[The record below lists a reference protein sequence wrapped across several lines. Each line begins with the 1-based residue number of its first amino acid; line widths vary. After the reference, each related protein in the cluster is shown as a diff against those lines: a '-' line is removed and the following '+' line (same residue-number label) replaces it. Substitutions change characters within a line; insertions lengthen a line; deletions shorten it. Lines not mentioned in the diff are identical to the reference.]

1 MIRQLLYFVVGL
13 LLGATV
19 VLAHAETINATA
31 VPSGTSTPRAK
42 VFAKWNTTTPSYS
55 TVAEVCDAYRSTASQ
70 NKGSCADTIGTW
82 SSYGSAGDCKY
93 QPSNTNSCI
102 SSGTPQGVYAG
113 CPAGSMISG
122 ANCVTTQTTYTCPD
136 SSWTLSGQ
144 TCTRANSCPTYP
156 PSTPD
161 SLSATQPSNCSCPA
175 GTSWYAYN
183 GCRKT
188 CGGNQPTGEVANSG
202 FGIAIA
208 DGATEGCFQGCLVQ
222 HKAGGYDQYKGYKMA
237 TATWSKWACNGN
249 GLGTG
254 PTPNDQPTP
263 DAQTQ
268 DPSKKKDPPCA
279 AGDGVI
285 TSSSG
290 GVKCL
295 PEGTPNTSKPSVEKK
310 TKTETFPDNSTKTTT
325 ETTTRDPNT
334 NATSVSTTTTSTGGQ
349 SGPAGTSTSQ
359 EGTTGKV
366 GGGNGNGDGDGSC
379 DPTLNF
385 CGGPSTD
392 DLYKKKDKT
401 MESVLGKFKD
411 DVANTEFAKGAGAFF
426 NVTIPGGSCG
436 GMSANVPYLN
446 MTVDL
451 GQFLCTPQAAQ
462 LLEGVGAVLRVVVA
476 FLAFTWAFL

>member
-19 VLAHAETINATA
+19 VLAHADTYSASLKWRYGNQSVYNYSTGQEAADAAAATYTVQNGYTKLSGSYSNSTCSTTAFAHGTVVFVNSTYNANPTIKQCWSTGLQVYSVYQCLNGGSLSGSTCTKSCNPGETLQAD
-31 VPSGTSTPRAK
+31 GTCLSSTPC
-42 VFAKWNTTTPSYS
+42 S
-55 TVAEVCDAYRSTASQ
+55 
-70 NKGSCADTIGTW
+70 
-82 SSYGSAGDCKY
+82 
-93 QPSNTNSCI
+93 
-102 SSGTPQGVYAG
+102 
-113 CPAGSMISG
+113 
-122 ANCVTTQTTYTCPD
+122 
-136 SSWTLSGQ
+136 
-144 TCTRANSCPTYP
+144 TYP
-156 PSTPD
+156 PATAD
-161 SLSATQPSNCSCPA
+161 SLPATQPSNCACPP

-451 GQFLCTPQAAQ
+451 GQFLCTQQAAQ

-476 FLAFTWAFL
+476 FLAFTCAFL

>member
-1 MIRQLLYFVVGL
+1 MIRRLLYFVVGL
-13 LLGATV
+13 ALGTV
-19 VLAHAETINATA
+19 IVLAHAETIQATSSGFNWWSVRVSVCGANSATA
-31 VPSGTSTPRAK
+31 SCSWQAAIEADCSAYSSSQNWGYLGATGVEPLTNGAAGAYTCRVLISGSQSTSTKSVNPGLTR
-42 VFAKWNTTTPSYS
+42 
-55 TVAEVCDAYRSTASQ
+55 
-70 NKGSCADTIGTW
+70 
-82 SSYGSAGDCKY
+82 
-93 QPSNTNSCI
+93 
-102 SSGTPQGVYAG
+102 
-113 CPAGSMISG
+113 
-122 ANCVTTQTTYTCPD
+122 YTCP
-136 SSWTLSGQ
+136 SGQNWTLSGS
-144 TCTRANSCPTYP
+144 TCTRPDTSCPTYP
-156 PSTPD
+156 PATPD
-161 SLSATQPSNCSCPA
+161 SLSATQPSNCSCPS

-188 CGGNQPTGEVANSG
+188 CGGNQPTGDVANSG

-366 GGGNGNGDGDGSC
+366 GGGNGDGDGGC

>member
-13 LLGATV
+13 LLGTV
-19 VLAHAETINATA
+19 VVLSHAETIPAT
-31 VPSGTSTPRAK
+31 SGLIGYVEA
-42 VFAKWNTTTPSYS
+42 NHPSYS
-55 TVAEVCDAYRSTASQ
+55 PPFSTKQAACDYLASTMTLYGRTVTVSPDGNYCNVNFSGGGVQSQVALTAVT
-70 NKGSCADTIGTW
+70 GLSC
-82 SSYGSAGDCKY
+82 
-93 QPSNTNSCI
+93 P
-102 SSGTPQGVYAG
+102 
-113 CPAGSMISG
+113 
-122 ANCVTTQTTYTCPD
+122 
-136 SSWTLSGQ
+136 SGQ
-144 TCTRANSCPTYP
+144 NWTRNGSICTRPDCIPPQTRQADGTCTASCPTYP

-161 SLSATQPSNCSCPA
+161 SLAATQPSNCSCPA

-263 DAQTQ
+263 DAQSQ

-295 PEGTPNTSKPSVEKK
+295 PEGTPNTSRPSVEKK

-334 NATSVSTTTTSTGGQ
+334 NATSVSTTTTSIGGQ

-462 LLEGVGAVLRVVVA
+462 LIEGVGAVLRVVVA